1 MSMPSIPGFIERP
14 GTVTLANLWPRPAG
28 DFPDELWPLGDL
40 ATVTSK
46 LTGWLTVDEHFFT
59 DGKHGGVGCV
69 LVDPGRSEDA
79 LTDTT
84 WIGRDLGNVS
94 IWDDDRFESG
104 LKATE
109 KDIIVEF
116 FVQARRPSGVSLP
129 VVEFSHPF
137 LWYWDAFPTG
147 DGWKYLNRAGR
158 AQELVRWMFA
168 DDGWRVEVRA
178 LEFRQFLAACART
191 AIIQVDYVTKT
202 ETAPFDR
209 VDDEFDNDWSHFD
222 FHVLHDSAMGDR
234 PSFSR
239 LLGQYAITGQRN
251 SRVPRFEE
259 RRQDRE
265 YPAFIYAVDEDGNS
279 LAHTCDPDK
288 LGTYF
293 DRDGTRHHY
302 LTPIYFKREVLQP
315 YVAEPSK
322 YSVSPSRLSC
332 LDLWELISPSIVLT
346 LSRSIWGISGV
357 TFHLTSG
364 DTGSHTTF
372 PPKDRWT
379 RAGFAETS

>member
-137 LWYWDAFPTG
+137 LW
-147 DGWKYLNRAGR
+147 
-158 AQELVRWMFA
+158 
-168 DDGWRVEVRA
+168 
-178 LEFRQFLAACART
+178 
-191 AIIQVDYVTKT
+191 
-202 ETAPFDR
+202 
-209 VDDEFDNDWSHFD
+209 
-222 FHVLHDSAMGDR
+222 
-234 PSFSR
+234 
-239 LLGQYAITGQRN
+239 
-251 SRVPRFEE
+251 
-259 RRQDRE
+259 
-265 YPAFIYAVDEDGNS
+265 
-279 LAHTCDPDK
+279 
-288 LGTYF
+288 
-293 DRDGTRHHY
+293 
-302 LTPIYFKREVLQP
+302 
-315 YVAEPSK
+315 
-322 YSVSPSRLSC
+322 
-332 LDLWELISPSIVLT
+332 
-346 LSRSIWGISGV
+346 
-357 TFHLTSG
+357 
-364 DTGSHTTF
+364 
-372 PPKDRWT
+372 
-379 RAGFAETS
+379 